1 MAGDISR
8 NVPVEAVIVCG
19 LCPHP
24 RHVGR
29 CPYVEGYT
37 STSVGCICNVVPI
50 WHDQSITDDKERD

>member
-1 MAGDISR
+1 MAADVSR

-24 RHVGR
+24 HHVGR

-37 STSVGCICNVVPI
+37 STSAGCICNVVPI
-50 WHDQSITDDKERD
+50 YTEQEAE